1 MNLTIKNIKGADA
14 GEHTVAFEVLE
25 DEKGNQA
32 VHDAVVA
39 YMAAQRSGT
48 ACTKTV
54 GEVSGSNK
62 KPWRQ
67 KGTGRARVGEKRNPI
82 WRGGGVAHGPKP
94 RDFTKTITKKT
105 RRLALLKALGERIK
119 AGDVI
124 VVDDLK
130 LGAAKTKEFVA
141 VLKALKVE
149 GTVQLVIDQLD
160 ENLLLSCR
168 NIPHVDVTTG
178 TDLNTYEVLKNDKL
192 VFSKA
197 AFEAVEKRITQ
208 N

>member
-178 TDLNTYEVLKNDKL
+178 TVLNTYEVLKNDKL